1 MHRTALLLP
10 VLVLAALP
18 VAAASLPDGLY
29 AEIATPRG
37 VIVCR
42 LEYRR
47 APMTVSNFVGL
58 AEGTLKANGVTG
70 KRYFD
75 GLAFHRVEPGFVIQ
89 GGDPKGNGSGGPG
102 YQFPNETSPDL
113 KHDSPGVL
121 AMANAGPNTNGSQF
135 YITMQAAPHLDG
147 SYSVFG
153 KVVQGQDVVAR
164 IVQGDRMT
172 SVKILRIG
180 ADAQAFTVTQ
190 AGFDSMV
197 ASAKAA
203 VAEKARKDR
212 AAALAAVAKKFP
224 DLKVTATGLR
234 YRIVRQGS
242 GPSPSDGAQVTVH
255 YTGWLLDG
263 TKFDSSKDGGGPATF
278 RIGEVIEG
286 WNEALKSM
294 KRGEVRLLVIPPEL
308 GYGERGYPGVIPGNA
323 FLVFEVELISF

>member
-1 MHRTALLLP
+1 MHRTFFLVPA
-10 VLVLAALP
+10 LVLAALP
-18 VAAASLPDGLY
+18 ATAASLPDGLY
-29 AEIATPRG
+29 AEITTPRG

-42 LEYRR
+42 LEYRK

-58 AEGTLKANGVTG
+58 AEGSLKANGVSG

-102 YQFPNETSPDL
+102 YQFPNEISADL
-113 KHDSPGVL
+113 KHDGPGVL

-135 YITMQAAPHLDG
+135 YITLRATPQLDG
-147 SYSVFG
+147 GYSVFG
-153 KVVQGQDVVAR
+153 KVVQGQDVVAK
-164 IVQGDRMT
+164 IVKGDRMT

-180 ADAQAFTVTQ
+180 ADAKAFTVTQ
-190 AGFDSMV
+190 AGFEAMV
-197 ASAKAA
+197 AASKAA
-203 VAEKARKDR
+203 VAEKAWKDR
-212 AAALAAVAKKFP
+212 EAALAAVAKKYP
-224 DLKVTATGLR
+224 DLKTTSSGLR

-263 TKFDSSKDGGGPATF
+263 TKFDSSKDGGSPAIF

-286 WNEALKSM
+286 WNEALQSM
-294 KRGEVRLLVIPPEL
+294 KKGEVRLLVIPPEL

>member
-1 MHRTALLLP
+1 MHRTAFLLP
-10 VLVLAALP
+10 ALVLAALP
-18 VAAASLPDGLY
+18 AMAASLPDGLY
-29 AEIATPRG
+29 AEISTTRG

-42 LEYRR
+42 LEYRK

-75 GLAFHRVEPGFVIQ
+75 GLTFHRVEPGFVIQ

-113 KHDSPGVL
+113 KHDGPGVL
-121 AMANAGPNTNGSQF
+121 AMANAGPHTNGSQF
-135 YITMQAAPHLDG
+135 TITMQATPHLDG
-147 SYSVFG
+147 GYSVFG
-153 KVVQGQDVVAR
+153 KVVQGNDVVAK
-164 IVQGDRMT
+164 IVKGDRMT

-180 ADAQAFTVTQ
+180 SDAEAFMVTQ
-190 AGFDSMV
+190 AGFDALV
-197 ASAKAA
+197 ASAKTA

-212 AAALAAVAKKFP
+212 EAALSTIAKKYP
-224 DLKVTATGLR
+224 DLKATASGLR
-234 YRIVRQGS
+234 YRIVKQGS

-263 TKFDSSKDGGGPATF
+263 TKFDSSKDGGSPATF
-278 RIGEVIEG
+278 RIGQVIEG

-294 KRGEVRLLVIPPEL
+294 KKGEVRLLVIPPEL

-323 FLVFEVELISF
+323 FLVFELELISF